1 MQLHVEPDLSI
12 PFPDDNPVLAN
23 FIEKAQAAC
32 NTAEL
37 LELDMEPTEQDRST
51 AEKAVY
57 AVAENEEKANKKLVK
72 QDQKPAVYKSVKSI
86 LDEYSLRV
94 VDNAMQIRLLVTN
107 KLILDSDSPDDRT
120 RLRALEMLGKIT
132 DVGLFTEKSE
142 VTITH
147 RSTEDLVSSIRSKL
161 HRLMHPD
168 DVTDVKAVEV
178 NGEAIDVD
186 AELGLDAKE
195 DNYLFEGSCGWHDT
209 KPGSAQKHLCDYE
222 ENGVRMNG
230 PNSNKK
236 LP

>member
-37 LELDMEPTEQDRST
+37 LELDMEPTEQDLST

-72 QDQKPAVYKSVKSI
+72 KDQNAAVYKSVKSI

-142 VTITH
+142 VTINH
-147 RSTEDLVSSIRSKL
+147 RSTEDLVSSIRNKI

-178 NGEAIDVD
+178 NGESIDID

-195 DNYLFEGSCGWHDT
+195 DDGINDEDFEIKEVQNTTGAAEKD
-209 KPGSAQKHLCDYE
+209 E
-222 ENGVRMNG
+222 
-230 PNSNKK
+230 
-236 LP
+236 

>member
-37 LELDMEPTEQDRST
+37 LELDMEPTEQDLST

-57 AVAENEEKANKKLVK
+57 AVAENEEKANKKLAK

-142 VTITH
+142 VTINH
-147 RSTEDLVSSIRSKL
+147 RSTEDLVNSIRSKI
-161 HRLMHPD
+161 HKLMHPD
-168 DVTDVKAVEV
+168 NVTDVKAVEV

-186 AELGLDAKE
+186 AELGLDEKE
-195 DNYLFEGSCGWHDT
+195 DDGVNDADFEIQNT
-209 KPGSAQKHLCDYE
+209 PGAAEKDE
-222 ENGVRMNG
+222 
-230 PNSNKK
+230 
-236 LP
+236 

>member
-37 LELDMEPTEQDRST
+37 LELDMEPTEQDLST

-57 AVAENEEKANKKLVK
+57 AVAENEEKANKKLAK

-142 VTITH
+142 VTINH
-147 RSTEDLVSSIRSKL
+147 RSTEDLVNSIRSKI
-161 HRLMHPD
+161 HKLMHPD
-168 DVTDVKAVEV
+168 NVTDVKAVEV

-186 AELGLDAKE
+186 AELGLDEKE
-195 DNYLFEGSCGWHDT
+195 DDGVNDADFEI
-209 KPGSAQKHLCDYE
+209 
-222 ENGVRMNG
+222 
-230 PNSNKK
+230 KK
-236 LP
+236 DE

>member
-37 LELDMEPTEQDRST
+37 LELDMEPTEQDLST

-147 RSTEDLVSSIRSKL
+147 RSTEDLVSSIRNKI

-186 AELGLDAKE
+186 AELGLDVKE
-195 DNYLFEGSCGWHDT
+195 DDGINDADFEI
-209 KPGSAQKHLCDYE
+209 
-222 ENGVRMNG
+222 
-230 PNSNKK
+230 KK
-236 LP
+236 DE

>member
-1 MQLHVEPDLSI
+1 
-12 PFPDDNPVLAN
+12 
-23 FIEKAQAAC
+23 
-32 NTAEL
+32 
-37 LELDMEPTEQDRST
+37 MEPTEQDLST

-147 RSTEDLVSSIRSKL
+147 RSTEDLVNSIRNKI

-168 DVTDVKAVEV
+168 NVTDVNAVEV
-178 NGEAIDVD
+178 NGETIDVD
-186 AELGLDAKE
+186 AELGLDKKE
-195 DNYLFEGSCGWHDT
+195 DDGVNDADFEIKEVVQEVQNTTG
-209 KPGSAQKHLCDYE
+209 AA
-222 ENGVRMNG
+222 
-230 PNSNKK
+230 K
-236 LP
+236 LTPEIPKE

>member
-1 MQLHVEPDLSI
+1 MQLHIEPDLAI

-37 LELDMEPTEQDRST
+37 LELDTEPTEEDKLA
-51 AEKAVY
+51 AEKSVY
-57 AVAENEEKANKKLVK
+57 AVAENEEKANKQLAKK
-72 QDQKPAVYKSVKSI
+72 QHTPATYKHVKSI

-107 KLILDSDSPDDRT
+107 KLIIDSDSPDDRT

-147 RSTEDLVSSIRSKL
+147 RSTADLVDSIRNKL
-161 HRLMHPD
+161 HKLMHPE

-178 NGEAIDVD
+178 NGTAIDVD
-186 AELGLDAKE
+186 KELGL
-195 DNYLFEGSCGWHDT
+195 
-209 KPGSAQKHLCDYE
+209 E
-222 ENGVRMNG
+222 ENTSSQTENDGNDK
-230 PNSNKK
+230 PA
-236 LP
+236 

>member
-37 LELDMEPTEQDRST
+37 LELDMEPTEQDLST

-57 AVAENEEKANKKLVK
+57 AVAENEEKANKKLAK

-142 VTITH
+142 VTINH
-147 RSTEDLVSSIRSKL
+147 RSTEDLVNSIRSKI
-161 HRLMHPD
+161 HKLMHPD
-168 DVTDVKAVEV
+168 NVTDVKAVEV

-186 AELGLDAKE
+186 AELGLDEKE
-195 DNYLFEGSCGWHDT
+195 DDGINDADFEIKEEVQEVQNT
-209 KPGSAQKHLCDYE
+209 PGAAEKHE
-222 ENGVRMNG
+222 
-230 PNSNKK
+230 
-236 LP
+236 

>member
-37 LELDMEPTEQDRST
+37 LELDVEPTEEDKLA
-51 AEKAVY
+51 AEKAAY
-57 AVAENEEKANKKLVK
+57 AVAENEEKANKQLTKK
-72 QDQKPAVYKSVKSI
+72 DQKPAVYKNVKAI

-107 KLILDSDSPDDRT
+107 KLIIDSESPDDRT

-142 VTITH
+142 VTINH
-147 RSTEDLVSSIRSKL
+147 RSTADLVDSIRNKI

-186 AELGLDAKE
+186 AELGLDEKE
-195 DNYLFEGSCGWHDT
+195 DDGINDADFEI
-209 KPGSAQKHLCDYE
+209 
-222 ENGVRMNG
+222 
-230 PNSNKK
+230 KK
-236 LP
+236 DE

>member
-37 LELDMEPTEQDRST
+37 LELDMEPTEQDLST

-147 RSTEDLVSSIRSKL
+147 RSTEDLVNSIRSKL

-186 AELGLDAKE
+186 AELGLDEEVKE
-195 DNYLFEGSCGWHDT
+195 E
-209 KPGSAQKHLCDYE
+209 
-222 ENGVRMNG
+222 V
-230 PNSNKK
+230 KK
-236 LP
+236 DE

>member
-37 LELDMEPTEQDRST
+37 LELDMEPTEQDLST

-57 AVAENEEKANKKLVK
+57 AVAENEEKANKKLAK

-142 VTITH
+142 VTINH
-147 RSTEDLVSSIRSKL
+147 RSTEDLVNSIRNKI
-161 HRLMHPD
+161 HKLMHPD
-168 DVTDVKAVEV
+168 NVTDVKAVEV

-186 AELGLDAKE
+186 AELGLDEKE
-195 DNYLFEGSCGWHDT
+195 DDGINDADFEI
-209 KPGSAQKHLCDYE
+209 
-222 ENGVRMNG
+222 
-230 PNSNKK
+230 KK
-236 LP
+236 DE

>member
-37 LELDMEPTEQDRST
+37 LELDMEPTEQDLST

-147 RSTEDLVSSIRSKL
+147 RSTEDLVSSIRNKI

-195 DNYLFEGSCGWHDT
+195 DDGINDADFEI
-209 KPGSAQKHLCDYE
+209 
-222 ENGVRMNG
+222 
-230 PNSNKK
+230 KK
-236 LP
+236 DE

>member
-37 LELDMEPTEQDRST
+37 LELDMEPTEQDLST

-57 AVAENEEKANKKLVK
+57 AVAENEEKANKKLAK

-142 VTITH
+142 VTINH
-147 RSTEDLVSSIRSKL
+147 RSTEDLVNSIRSKI
-161 HRLMHPD
+161 HKLMHPD
-168 DVTDVKAVEV
+168 NVTDVKAVEV

-186 AELGLDAKE
+186 AELGLDEKE
-195 DNYLFEGSCGWHDT
+195 DDGINDADFEIQNTTGTTEKD
-209 KPGSAQKHLCDYE
+209 E
-222 ENGVRMNG
+222 
-230 PNSNKK
+230 
-236 LP
+236 

>member
-37 LELDMEPTEQDRST
+37 LELDMEPTEQDLST

-168 DVTDVKAVEV
+168 DVTEVKAVEV

-195 DNYLFEGSCGWHDT
+195 DDGINDADFEITETIEVQNVQNTTGQAEKD
-209 KPGSAQKHLCDYE
+209 E
-222 ENGVRMNG
+222 
-230 PNSNKK
+230 
-236 LP
+236 

>member
-1 MQLHVEPDLSI
+1 MQLHIEPDLAI

-23 FIEKAQAAC
+23 FVEKAQAAC

-37 LELDMEPTEQDRST
+37 LELDTEPTEEDKLA

-57 AVAENEEKANKKLVK
+57 TVAENNEKANKQLAKKQHTPAIYKEVK
-72 QDQKPAVYKSVKSI
+72 GI

-147 RSTEDLVSSIRSKL
+147 RSTADLVDSIRNKL
-161 HRLMHPD
+161 HKLMHPE

-178 NGEAIDVD
+178 NGTAIDVD
-186 AELGLDAKE
+186 KELGL
-195 DNYLFEGSCGWHDT
+195 
-209 KPGSAQKHLCDYE
+209 E
-222 ENGVRMNG
+222 ENTSSQTENDGNDK
-230 PNSNKK
+230 PA
-236 LP
+236 

>member
-1 MQLHVEPDLSI
+1 MQLHIEPDLSI
-12 PFPDDNPVLAN
+12 PFPDDNPVLAD

-37 LELDMEPTEQDRST
+37 LGLDTEPTEEDKLA

-57 AVAENEEKANKKLVK
+57 TVAENQEKANKQLAKK
-72 QDQKPAVYKSVKSI
+72 TQTPAVYKSVKGI

-107 KLILDSDSPDDRT
+107 KLILDSESPDDRT

-142 VTITH
+142 VTINH
-147 RSTEDLVSSIRSKL
+147 RSTADLVDSIRNKI
-161 HRLMHPD
+161 HRLMHPQ

-178 NGEAIDVD
+178 NGEAINVD
-186 AELGLDAKE
+186 EELGLD
-195 DNYLFEGSCGWHDT
+195 
-209 KPGSAQKHLCDYE
+209 E
-222 ENGVRMNG
+222 ENTTGETEPVCEGNDQVNTEG
-230 PNSNKK
+230 QTEK
-236 LP
+236 

>member
-37 LELDMEPTEQDRST
+37 LELDVEPTEEDKLA
-51 AEKAVY
+51 AEKAAY
-57 AVAENEEKANKKLVK
+57 AVAENEEKANKQLTKK
-72 QDQKPAVYKSVKSI
+72 DQKPAVYKNVKAI

-107 KLILDSDSPDDRT
+107 KLIIDSESPDDRT

-142 VTITH
+142 VTINH
-147 RSTEDLVSSIRSKL
+147 RSTADLVNSIRNKIHS
-161 HRLMHPD
+161 LMHPD

-178 NGEAIDVD
+178 NGETIDVGK
-186 AELGLDAKE
+186 ELGLD
-195 DNYLFEGSCGWHDT
+195 D
-209 KPGSAQKHLCDYE
+209 E
-222 ENGVRMNG
+222 ENTDTSAEPVCEDEPKNTEGQAE
-230 PNSNKK
+230 K
-236 LP
+236 

>member
-32 NTAEL
+32 NTAAL
-37 LELDMEPTEQDRST
+37 LELDMEPTEQDLST

-168 DVTDVKAVEV
+168 DVTEVKAVEV
-178 NGEAIDVD
+178 NGESIDVD
-186 AELGLDAKE
+186 AELGLDEKE
-195 DNYLFEGSCGWHDT
+195 DDGINDADFEIT
-209 KPGSAQKHLCDYE
+209 EIVEVQKVQNTAGEAELTPE
-222 ENGVRMNG
+222 APKE
-230 PNSNKK
+230 
-236 LP
+236 

>member
-37 LELDMEPTEQDRST
+37 LELDMEPTEQDLST

-57 AVAENEEKANKKLVK
+57 AVAENEEKANKKLAK

-147 RSTEDLVSSIRSKL
+147 RSTEDLVSSIRNKI

-186 AELGLDAKE
+186 AELGLDEKPDDGINDA
-195 DNYLFEGSCGWHDT
+195 DFEI
-209 KPGSAQKHLCDYE
+209 
-222 ENGVRMNG
+222 
-230 PNSNKK
+230 KK
-236 LP
+236 DE

>member
-37 LELDMEPTEQDRST
+37 LELDMEPTEQDLST

-147 RSTEDLVSSIRSKL
+147 RSTEDLVSSIRNKI

-186 AELGLDAKE
+186 AELGLDEKE
-195 DNYLFEGSCGWHDT
+195 DDGINDADFEI
-209 KPGSAQKHLCDYE
+209 
-222 ENGVRMNG
+222 
-230 PNSNKK
+230 KK
-236 LP
+236 DE

>member
-37 LELDMEPTEQDRST
+37 LELDMEPTEQDLST

-72 QDQKPAVYKSVKSI
+72 HDQKPDVYKRVKSI

-178 NGEAIDVD
+178 NGESIDVD

-195 DNYLFEGSCGWHDT
+195 DDGINDADFEIAEVVEVQNVQNTAGAAELT
-209 KPGSAQKHLCDYE
+209 PEMLKE
-222 ENGVRMNG
+222 E
-230 PNSNKK
+230 PKE
-236 LP
+236 

>member
-12 PFPDDNPVLAN
+12 PFPDDNCVLAN

-37 LELDMEPTEQDRST
+37 LELDTEPTEEDKLA

-57 AVAENEEKANKKLVK
+57 AVAENEEKANKQLAKK
-72 QDQKPAVYKSVKSI
+72 TQTPAVYKEVKGI

-142 VTITH
+142 VTINH
-147 RSTEDLVSSIRSKL
+147 RSTADLVTSIRSKL
-161 HRLMHPD
+161 HKLMHPD
-168 DVTDVKAVEV
+168 DVSDVKAVEV
-178 NGEAIDVD
+178 NGAAIDVD
-186 AELGLDAKE
+186 KELGLEDTGKPEETKNTTGDAQVVCEGKKE
-195 DNYLFEGSCGWHDT
+195 KDDGND
-209 KPGSAQKHLCDYE
+209 KPA
-222 ENGVRMNG
+222 
-230 PNSNKK
+230 
-236 LP
+236 

>member
-37 LELDMEPTEQDRST
+37 LELDMEPTEQDLST

-168 DVTDVKAVEV
+168 DVTEVKAVEV
-178 NGEAIDVD
+178 NGESIDVD

-195 DNYLFEGSCGWHDT
+195 DDGINDADFEIAEVVEVQNVQNTTGQT
-209 KPGSAQKHLCDYE
+209 EK
-222 ENGVRMNG
+222 
-230 PNSNKK
+230 
-236 LP
+236 

>member
-37 LELDMEPTEQDRST
+37 LELDMEPTEQDLST

-147 RSTEDLVSSIRSKL
+147 RSTEDLVSSIRNKI

-168 DVTDVKAVEV
+168 NVTDVKAVEV
-178 NGEAIDVD
+178 NGESIDVD
-186 AELGLDAKE
+186 AELGLDEKE
-195 DNYLFEGSCGWHDT
+195 DDGINDADFEI
-209 KPGSAQKHLCDYE
+209 
-222 ENGVRMNG
+222 
-230 PNSNKK
+230 KK
-236 LP
+236 DE

>member
-37 LELDMEPTEQDRST
+37 LELDMEPTEQDLST

-168 DVTDVKAVEV
+168 DVTEVKAVEV

-186 AELGLDAKE
+186 AELGLDVKE
-195 DNYLFEGSCGWHDT
+195 DDGVNDADFEI
-209 KPGSAQKHLCDYE
+209 
-222 ENGVRMNG
+222 
-230 PNSNKK
+230 KK
-236 LP
+236 DE

>member
-1 MQLHVEPDLSI
+1 MQLHIEPDLAI

-37 LELDMEPTEQDRST
+37 LELDMEPTEEDKVA

-57 AVAENEEKANKKLVK
+57 AVAENEEKANKQLVK
-72 QDQKPAVYKSVKSI
+72 KDQKPATYKEVKSI

-107 KLILDSDSPDDRT
+107 KLIIDSDSPDDRT

-142 VTITH
+142 VTINH
-147 RSTEDLVSSIRSKL
+147 RSTEDLVSSIRNKI
-161 HRLMHPD
+161 HKLMHPD

-186 AELGLDAKE
+186 KELGFDSE
-195 DNYLFEGSCGWHDT
+195 DEQTVVNTPPEAE
-209 KPGSAQKHLCDYE
+209 K
-222 ENGVRMNG
+222 
-230 PNSNKK
+230 
-236 LP
+236 

>member
-12 PFPDDNPVLAN
+12 PFPEDNPVLAN
-23 FIEKAQAAC
+23 FIEKAKAAC

-37 LELDMEPTEQDRST
+37 LELDMDLTEEDKLA

-57 AVAENEEKANKKLVK
+57 AVAENEEKANKQLVK
-72 QDQKPAVYKSVKSI
+72 KQHTPAVYKEVKGI

-142 VTITH
+142 VTINH
-147 RSTEDLVSSIRSKL
+147 RSTADLVTSIRSKL
-161 HRLMHPD
+161 HKLMHPD

-178 NGEAIDVD
+178 NGTSIDVD
-186 AELGLDAKE
+186 AELGLEEEKE
-195 DNYLFEGSCGWHDT
+195 VQKVQNT
-209 KPGSAQKHLCDYE
+209 PGQT
-222 ENGVRMNG
+222 ENDG
-230 PNSNKK
+230 NSQ
-236 LP
+236 PT

>member
-37 LELDMEPTEQDRST
+37 LELDMEPTEQDLST

-147 RSTEDLVSSIRSKL
+147 RSTEDLVSSIRNKI

-186 AELGLDAKE
+186 AELGLDEKE
-195 DNYLFEGSCGWHDT
+195 DDGVNDADFEI
-209 KPGSAQKHLCDYE
+209 KEPEAPKE
-222 ENGVRMNG
+222 
-230 PNSNKK
+230 
-236 LP
+236 